1 MFNRKV
7 RKVSQQLARRPKIS
21 IKVLKNL
28 TIKMAQ
34 KTHGCILLSSKAQN
48 EIFRE
53 DINTT

>member
-48 EIFRE
+48 EIFIE